1 VTAPEG
7 SAAADRR
14 GAAPPLPVLLVVGA
28 DPQDVRTT
36 AAALARRFTPDYRV
50 LTAGSAASGLAELER
65 SARSR
70 DEVALVAADQHLPDD
85 DGVAFLERAAALHR
99 GIARVL
105 LFEMDHH
112 HTQIPFTELPALQ
125 RATALGQID
134 FWMVKGW
141 VNPEEWLYPQVQ
153 EALSAWSRTH
163 RPSHVI
169 YRVVGEQWDPRCHD
183 LRDGLTVNG
192 VPFVFH
198 PRDSDIGRQL
208 IRDHEVDVSR
218 LPAVIRHDGA
228 VLQDPSLPEL
238 AGSHGIQVRP
248 SDSEYDLVVLGAGP
262 AGLAAAVYG
271 ASEGLRTLLLEA
283 RAIGGQAGTSSM
295 IRNYLGFPR
304 GISGGELAH
313 RAWQQATLLGAEFVF
328 THQVTALTTDGDRHA
343 LELDAGG
350 QVAARAVIL
359 ATGVTYR
366 RLGLPDLDRLVGA
379 GVFYGAAGVV
389 APAIAGEDVYVV
401 GGANSAGQA
410 ALHLARYA
418 ARVTL
423 LVRGPSLAAGMSHYL
438 VRQIAATPNVVV
450 RLRTQVVGG
459 RGATR
464 LEGLVLADLQEH
476 RQEQV
481 PAAAVFIMIG
491 AEPRTDWLAPALR
504 LDEHGFVLTGRDVP
518 AIDWPLT
525 REPHP
530 FETSRP
536 GVFATGDV
544 RYGSVKRVAG
554 AVGEGSVAVGS
565 VHRYLAEL
573 AAAPE
578 PSPGQAVENPTSV

>member
-1 VTAPEG
+1 
-7 SAAADRR
+7 
-14 GAAPPLPVLLVVGA
+14 VLLVVGA

-65 SARSR
+65 LARR
-70 DEVALVAADQHLPDD
+70 QDEVALVAADQHLPDD
-85 DGVAFLERAAALHR
+85 DGVAFLEKAAALHR
-99 GIARVL
+99 GNARVL
-105 LFEMDHH
+105 LLEMDHH

-153 EALSAWSRTH
+153 EALSAWSTTH

-218 LPAVIRHDGA
+218 FPAVIRHDGA
-228 VLQDPSLPEL
+228 VLHDPSLPEL

-248 SDSEYDLVVLGAGP
+248 SHSEYDLVVLGAGP

-313 RAWQQATLLGAEFVF
+313 RAWQQAILLGAEFVF
-328 THQVTALTTDGDRHA
+328 THRVTALTTDGDRHA
-343 LELDAGG
+343 LELDDGG

-366 RLGLPDLDRLVGA
+366 RLGLADLDRLVGA

-459 RGATR
+459 RGAAR

-491 AEPRTDWLAPALR
+491 AEPRTDWLAQALR

-518 AIDWPLT
+518 ATDWPLT

-578 PSPGQAVENPTSV
+578 PSRG

>member
-1 VTAPEG
+1 M
-7 SAAADRR
+7 
-14 GAAPPLPVLLVVGA
+14 LLVVGA

-36 AAALARRFTPDYRV
+36 AATLARRFTPDYRV
-50 LTAGSAASGLAELER
+50 RTAGSAASGLAELER
-65 SARSR
+65 LARRR

-85 DGVAFLERAAALHR
+85 DGIAFLEQAAALHR

-105 LFEMDHH
+105 LLEMDRH

-134 FWMVKGW
+134 FWLVKGW

-153 EALSAWSRTH
+153 DALSAWSRRH
-163 RPSHVI
+163 RPSHVV

-183 LRDGLTVNG
+183 LRDGLMVNG

-198 PRDSDIGRQL
+198 PTDSDIGRQL
-208 IRDHEVDVSR
+208 IRDHEVDMSR

-328 THQVTALTTDGDRHA
+328 THRVTALTTDGDRHA
-343 LELDAGG
+343 LELDDGG
-350 QVAARAVIL
+350 RVAARAVIL

-410 ALHLARYA
+410 ALHLSRYA
-418 ARVTL
+418 ARVTI
-423 LVRGPSLAAGMSHYL
+423 LVRGPSLAAGMSDYL
-438 VRQIAATPNVVV
+438 VRQIAVTPNVVV

-459 RGATR
+459 RGTAR

-481 PAAAVFIMIG
+481 SAAAVFIMIG

-518 AIDWPLT
+518 AIDWPLP

-578 PSPGQAVENPTSV
+578 PSRGQAVENPASA

>member
-1 VTAPEG
+1 
-7 SAAADRR
+7 
-14 GAAPPLPVLLVVGA
+14 VLLVVGA
-28 DPQDVRTT
+28 DPEDVRTT
-36 AAALARRFTPDYRV
+36 AAALTRRFTPDYRV
-50 LTAGSAASGLAELER
+50 LTAGSATSALAEL
-65 SARSR
+65 ARLAR
-70 DEVALVAADQHLPDD
+70 RREDVALVAADQHLPDD
-85 DGVAFLERAAALHR
+85 EGVAFLEQAAGLHR

-105 LFEMDHH
+105 LFQMDHH

-153 EALSAWSRTH
+153 DALSAWSRTH

-169 YRVVGEQWDPRCHD
+169 YRVVGEEWDPASHNI
-183 LRDGLTVNG
+183 RDGLTVNG

-228 VLQDPSLPEL
+228 VLQDPSLPEV

-248 SDSEYDLVVLGAGP
+248 SDSEYDVVVLGAGP

-304 GISGGELAH
+304 GISGGELAQ

-328 THQVTALTTDGDRHA
+328 THQVTALTTDGDRHV
-343 LELDAGG
+343 LELDDSG
-350 QVAARAVIL
+350 QVAARAVVL

-379 GVFYGAAGVV
+379 GVYYGAAGVV
-389 APAIAGEDVYVV
+389 APAISGEDVYVV

-418 ARVTL
+418 ARVTI
-423 LVRGPSLAAGMSHYL
+423 LVRGPSLAAGMSDYL
-438 VRQIAATPNVVV
+438 VRQIAATPHVVV

-459 RGATR
+459 FGAAR
-464 LEGLVLADLQEH
+464 LEGLLLEELQEH

-491 AEPRTDWLAPALR
+491 AEPRTDWLAPAVR
-504 LDEHGFVLTGRDVP
+504 VDEHGFVLTGRDVP
-518 AIDWPLT
+518 VTDWPLT

-578 PSPGQAVENPTSV
+578 PSRGQAVENPTAM